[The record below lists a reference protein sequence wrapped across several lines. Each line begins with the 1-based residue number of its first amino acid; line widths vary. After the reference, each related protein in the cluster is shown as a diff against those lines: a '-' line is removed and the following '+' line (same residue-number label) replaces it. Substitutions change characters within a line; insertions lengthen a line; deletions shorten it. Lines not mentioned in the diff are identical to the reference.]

1 VQLRESGTPVEQIQL
16 GRAEGDDETWGDLL
30 EMETDDP
37 WMRNPQVNEL
47 LEGLGM
53 LDDPP
58 APAAPAKQ
66 QQQQQQ
72 GKQREQPPDP
82 PAS

>member
-1 VQLRESGTPVEQIQL
+1 MEQIQL

-30 EMETDDP
+30 EVETDDP

-58 APAAPAKQ
+58 APATASKQQQQEQQQQQQGQ

-72 GKQREQPPDP
+72 PPNP